1 MVSPALIRAPDTSSR
16 RSQTPTQ
23 KPAMSNSSGSI
34 IPGCSAVS
42 PPSRTQ
48 PARLQPSATPS
59 TSSPTS
65 PGSIRP
71 QVMWSRKNAGRPPL
85 VITSFTLIATVS
97 MPSPA

>member
-16 RSQTPTQ
+16 RSQMPTQ

-42 PPSRTQ
+42 PPRRTH
-48 PARLQPSATPS
+48 PARRQPFGDALHELGDE
-59 TSSPTS
+59 

-71 QVMWSRKNAGRPPL
+71 HVMWSRKNAGRPPL
-85 VITSFTLIATVS
+85 VITSFALIATVS
-97 MPSPA
+97 IPRPR